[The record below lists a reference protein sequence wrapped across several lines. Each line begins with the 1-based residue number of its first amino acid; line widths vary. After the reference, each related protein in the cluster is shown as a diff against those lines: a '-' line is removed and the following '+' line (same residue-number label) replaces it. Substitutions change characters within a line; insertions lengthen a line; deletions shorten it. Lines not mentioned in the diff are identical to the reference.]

1 MFDFMILNN
10 HILFITAINL
20 ISQLISLAR
29 WTAINVLANYF
40 EFMTHKDVG
49 LFRKPWVICIMK
61 SLTQSYHFF
70 LFCRFFGQEPPMMK
84 VFLKELGY
92 EVREIYWR
100 TTVPST
106 RMTLECVVTL
116 DTCVMLS
123 RNVFEKKRA

>member
-10 HILFITAINL
+10 HILFIIAINL

-40 EFMTHKDVG
+40 EFTSHKDVG

-61 SLTQSYHFF
+61 SSTQSYHFF

-92 EVREIYWR
+92 EVRQIYWQ
-100 TTVPST
+100 TTVN
-106 RMTLECVVTL
+106 L
-116 DTCVMLS
+116 DDFGMCGDFGHT
-123 RNVFEKKRA
+123 FYAIKEFFWEKKGA